1 MFELGGVTVTWGMV
15 ALALVLVAGAV
26 WLTWRGPYVVA
37 ALVALIG
44 AVHAVAYGTAYLDPA
59 RLASV
64 RGTAFDL
71 ARAGFLA
78 GAGAL
83 DTAFTTI
90 GWALSRGFDALST
103 TTMPGATVSVLE
115 FATFLLAVV
124 VTSAVVCGLL
134 LWIVRWADGT
144 PLGVW
149 LAGLGV
155 VFGMT
160 GILWTWLPFGIAETT
175 ALHALLIVAAV
186 LVGVIGGGYA
196 ITAVTADEPPT
207 LGARERVRAER

>member
-1 MFELGGVTVTWGMV
+1 MFELGGVTVTGGMV

-26 WLTWRGPYVVA
+26 WLTRRVPYVVV

-64 RGTAFDL
+64 RGTAFEL
-71 ARAGFLA
+71 ARDGFLA
-78 GAGAL
+78 AAGAL
-83 DTAFTTI
+83 DTAFAAI
-90 GWALSRGFDALST
+90 GWALSRGFDFLST

-124 VTSAVVCGLL
+124 VASAVVCGLL
-134 LWIVRWADGT
+134 LWIVQWADGT

-160 GILWTWLPFGIAETT
+160 GILWTWLPFGIAEAT
-175 ALHALLIVAAV
+175 ALHALSIIAAV

-196 ITAVTADEPPT
+196 ITVVTADEPPT
-207 LGARERVRAER
+207 LGVRERVRAER